1 MTFEFINF
9 YVPIGYRFLARI
21 FSSPGSECLYLPC
34 LTFLPFH
41 ERSFQFDSYNYN
53 SILFDLILF
62 QSPKELS
69 RLFCYYKATD
79 DPFYVVKTELAN
91 LQPRIFLFHDIISDD
106 EIGFLRNISEK
117 QVSTCTDQN
126 MSEQIFSYCK

>member
-1 MTFEFINF
+1 MTHDN
-9 YVPIGYRFLARI
+9 
-21 FSSPGSECLYLPC
+21 C
-34 LTFLPFH
+34 
-41 ERSFQFDSYNYN
+41 N

-79 DPFYVVKTELAN
+79 DPFYFVKTELAN
-91 LQPRIFLFHDIISDD
+91 FQPRIFLFHDIISDD

-117 QVSTCTDQN
+117 EVSTCTDQN
-126 MSEQIFSYCK
+126 MSEQIFSYCMQVILHVAHRHIKLLHILQDLLR